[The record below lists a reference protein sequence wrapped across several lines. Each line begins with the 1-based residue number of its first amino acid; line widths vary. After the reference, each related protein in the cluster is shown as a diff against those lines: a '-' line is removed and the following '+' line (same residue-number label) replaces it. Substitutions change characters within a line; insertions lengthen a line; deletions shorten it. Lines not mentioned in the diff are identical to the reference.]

1 MARGLGRVRA
11 VVAAGAPLTLALT
24 LALTS
29 LACRSGP
36 NDGFA
41 LSFAAG
47 ARAYHAG
54 RYDEAAARY
63 RDAALRADRLKD
75 RDEGFFMEA
84 RMRALSGARGE
95 AIALYDALVALSP
108 DGPRRVRAQMAAA
121 ELALEGSPA
130 DGERRLA
137 ALVAAHPD
145 HNLGQVAALRLA
157 SLADERGGVEARL
170 ARLEELASKVP
181 AGPRGLVLAES
192 LAYHRARALRDA
204 GRRAEAR
211 DAFVAC
217 ARKYPYPKGNYA
229 DDALFFAAELE
240 RELGRPREA
249 VALLRELLAPRES
262 SHAMGSY
269 ERPRFSAAQE
279 LIAHTLRAL
288 GDRAGARRELHQLYV
303 AHPTST
309 RRDDALWWEAKLF
322 REDGLERDACA
333 VLSTLVRELPESRY
347 APCAPTLCPALAAE
361 VQKGPLA
368 KRECHAYLLRDEAPS
383 DD

>member
-1 MARGLGRVRA
+1 MLC
-11 VVAAGAPLTLALT
+11 LALT
-24 LALTS
+24 AS
-29 LACRSGP
+29 ASSFACRSAP
-36 NDGFA
+36 SQGFQLA
-41 LSFAAG
+41 FAAG

-84 RMRALSGARGE
+84 RMRGLAGARAE
-95 AIALYDALVALSP
+95 ALALYDALVKLSP
-108 DGPRRVRAQMAAA
+108 DGPRRVRAELAAA
-121 ELALEGSPA
+121 ELALERSSA
-130 DGERRLA
+130 EGERRLE
-137 ALVAAHPD
+137 ALVTAHPD
-145 HNLGQVAALRLA
+145 HNLGQVAALRLV

-170 ARLEELASKVP
+170 ARLDELTAKVP
-181 AGPRGLVLAES
+181 SGPRGVVLGES

-204 GRRAEAR
+204 GRREEAR

-229 DDALFFAAELE
+229 DDALFSAAELE

-249 VALLRELLAPRES
+249 ITLLRELLAPRES
-262 SHAMGSY
+262 SHTMGSY

-322 REDGLERDACA
+322 VDDKLERDACA
-333 VLSTLVRELPESRY
+333 VLTTLVREFPQSRY
-347 APCAPTLCPALAAE
+347 VPCAPTLCPALEAE
-361 VQKGPLA
+361 VSRGPEG
-368 KRECHAYLLRDEAPS
+368 KRACHDYLLREEGAAD
-383 DD
+383 